1 MNSQQKPNRSLDKM
15 ERMFALSGRLDPFN
29 IAATASF
36 EGMPADWLWA
46 AAESVAEAVPALWTA
61 LDEDR
66 QHWLMADEPP
76 IAERT
81 AIKPRSLV
89 EAGLTYHFQAG
100 SALIRLWVN
109 DTDPEHPVLVVIAD
123 HAFCDAV
130 SLLRI
135 IHLIAERAVGD
146 HTGTLQAPVGTAH
159 RSLASDTRQPPAKTF
174 LSDMALQARYRFK
187 RKHKPNA
194 AEGCRARV
202 VHYELPAPISSAL
215 ISRAR
220 KQKLT
225 INALLQAAHLQ
236 AVGKALETDGALMGM
251 TFSNLRSAY
260 EPAIGPGELGAAV
273 GLIPYCID
281 RETTLWDA
289 AEAVQEQI
297 IKDHRE
303 MRSLNRVAWM
313 APIMRQLQNRGGS
326 RLCDMALSWSDR
338 LPRWYHSHLS
348 IKAIEAYISPTRL
361 GPVWS
366 CWAQRSQQG
375 IIFCGS
381 YLSEHLTSQQA
392 NALAV
397 DVIHRLTEARS
408 GP

>member
-1 MNSQQKPNRSLDKM
+1 
-15 ERMFALSGRLDPFN
+15 MFALSGRIDPFN

-46 AAESVAEAVPALWTA
+46 AAESVAESVPALWTA
-61 LDEDR
+61 LDER
-66 QHWLMADEPP
+66 RENWVMASEPP
-76 IAERT
+76 VAERT

-109 DTDPEHPVLVVIAD
+109 DSDPDHPVLVIVAD

-159 RSLASDTRQPPAKTF
+159 RTLASAAQEPAARTF
-174 LSDMALQARYRFK
+174 VGDLSLQARYHWQK
-187 RKHKPNA
+187 KHKPKA
-194 AEGCRARV
+194 TQGCRARA
-202 VHYELPAPISSAL
+202 VHYELPAAISSSL

-220 KQKLT
+220 KEKLT

-236 AVGKALETDGALMGM
+236 AVGKVLESDGTLLGM
-251 TFSNLRSAY
+251 TFSNLRAAFD
-260 EPAIGPGELGAAV
+260 PAIGPGELGAAV
-273 GLIPYCID
+273 GLIPYCASATMGI
-281 RETTLWDA
+281 WQA
-289 AEAVQEQI
+289 AEAIQHQI
-297 IKDHRE
+297 IEDHRKL
-303 MRSLNRVAWM
+303 RTLNRVSWLYPM
-313 APIMRQLQNRGGS
+313 MRHMQKRNHG

-348 IKAIEAYISPTRL
+348 IKAIEAYISPTRI

-375 IIFCGS
+375 IVFCGS
-381 YLSEHLTSQQA
+381 YLSEHLTSQEA